1 MVLFERYDQDA
12 NGNKYTETKNR
23 YDSYYLTADGDKYTF
38 AKRDVNLWSD
48 RASAF
53 VPLRYT
59 ANLQYEGAANGVVTS
74 EAWNEYYLNGYHGEL
89 KSYKY
94 SDKGSLG
101 EDGNGKFDY
110 ATAIKYTDNASK
122 HILGLPVDVT
132 VTGGDG
138 SLYHHVTA
146 KYNTNYA
153 NHITQITQQL
163 NDGEAVTD
171 YKYDSYG
178 NIIQKTLPAN
188 GKGQRMW
195 YKYRYEPEMNMYVE
209 RIDDAWGYRS
219 EQGNFDYRYGIAK
232 EHRDLNNFY
241 YETDVDDLGRI
252 TGVRGPNELATGVPY
267 AIAFE
272 YQPLATFNESGI
284 TAPAYAVTKHY
295 DIQHPN
301 DDLETVTFVDG
312 FGRAV
317 QVKKDGVV
325 TSASKGSSAKDE
337 NVMIV
342 SGRNVYDAFGRVAKA
357 FYPTTE
363 GTGSKSTFSKSFDN
377 VSPTVTV
384 YDVLDRATS
393 VALPDNSTTTTAYTV
408 DNSSHTLVTTV
419 TDALHNVQ
427 ATHTNGSGKTLKT
440 IQKSGPDGEITT
452 SFEYDGIQRLVR
464 VTDTEGNVTTSTY
477 DMGDR
482 RTEVNHPAS
491 GITSFTYD
499 ALGNVLTKQTA
510 NLAKEG
516 KFITYDYDYQRLT
529 GINYPDHPENNVKY
543 YYGGRNASQNR
554 IGRLMLREDGT
565 GAIEYF
571 YGKMGE
577 VTKTRRTIIV
587 PNQAIATY
595 VTQWTYDSHN
605 RLLEMIYPD
614 EEKITYSYNLGGQ
627 LEKVHGYKSYGYD
640 YVSKIG
646 YDKFEQR
653 TYLKYCNGAETF
665 YTYDPQRRRLQNLN
679 VNSGGNTIMDNAYTY
694 DAVSNVLSVIN
705 GASVPQ
711 SGKAGGQMAH
721 AYTYDALYRLVG
733 ATGTYT
739 GADNKTASYTLAMGY
754 DNMHRIT
761 SKRQILTQN
770 NVQFNGTLNA
780 GYDLSYT
787 YGTETGK
794 KFQLANVK
802 DVNYRTEETPSES
815 ENVNNN
821 HAYEYDA
828 NGNLVYVNTSR
839 TKKDG
844 MADEKTAERKLKWDE
859 ENRLLASDD
868 NGFVTN
874 YWYDADGERTVKT
887 SGESDQVYVNSEFA
901 GGRTNTAK
909 FSLYVSPYLV
919 ANQGGRY
926 TKHIYI
932 GSQRV
937 VSKIGDFDSY
947 GSDPRRIQYAGSET
961 DGLSVDYKGKYTGQL
976 QAIKDNYAT
985 FAVPYNGEDNNDYV
999 DGKGFCCND
1008 GSLEAAQARVMARA
1022 MKNNFQEGDSYE
1034 KMQFYYHPDHL
1045 GSSSYITNLDGEVVQ
1060 HIEYVPFGEVFVE
1073 ERNNIWN
1080 TPYLFNAKEFD
1091 EETGLYYYG
1100 ARYYDPKVSLWISP
1114 DPIQEKYP
1122 NTSTY
1127 CYTHNNPIVYH
1138 DPNGKDAILIV
1149 YPDYSINICNTPEI
1163 NIPYIGKIPKQK
1175 ININSVG
1182 HAGVLL
1188 INNKTGVTQYY
1199 EYGRYKT
1206 TDGTVGRV
1214 RKVKVSN
1221 VTIGKDGKPTI
1232 NSLNKVLGELSKK
1245 AGQGGRIDGAYIIS
1259 DEFEKMND
1267 YANSKFMESNPSDG
1281 NTAYNKN
1288 RKPYSILR
1296 HNCGTFAADVI
1307 NQDESVDAPCI
1318 INPTPVNI
1326 VDEYQEEGNAAVKYD
1341 PNNNK
1346 TTIGKGDESDAKKN

>member
-1 MVLFERYDQDA
+1 M
-12 NGNKYTETKNR
+12 
-23 YDSYYLTADGDKYTF
+23 
-38 AKRDVNLWSD
+38 
-48 RASAF
+48 
-53 VPLRYT
+53 
-59 ANLQYEGAANGVVTS
+59 
-74 EAWNEYYLNGYHGEL
+74 
-89 KSYKY
+89 
-94 SDKGSLG
+94 
-101 EDGNGKFDY
+101 
-110 ATAIKYTDNASK
+110 
-122 HILGLPVDVT
+122 
-132 VTGGDG
+132 
-138 SLYHHVTA
+138 
-146 KYNTNYA
+146 
-153 NHITQITQQL
+153 
-163 NDGEAVTD
+163 
-171 YKYDSYG
+171 
-178 NIIQKTLPAN
+178 
-188 GKGQRMW
+188 
-195 YKYRYEPEMNMYVE
+195 
-209 RIDDAWGYRS
+209 
-219 EQGNFDYRYGIAK
+219 
-232 EHRDLNNFY
+232 
-241 YETDVDDLGRI
+241 
-252 TGVRGPNELATGVPY
+252 
-267 AIAFE
+267 
-272 YQPLATFNESGI
+272 
-284 TAPAYAVTKHY
+284 
-295 DIQHPN
+295 
-301 DDLETVTFVDG
+301 
-312 FGRAV
+312 
-317 QVKKDGVV
+317 
-325 TSASKGSSAKDE
+325 
-337 NVMIV
+337 
-342 SGRNVYDAFGRVAKA
+342 
-357 FYPTTE
+357 
-363 GTGSKSTFSKSFDN
+363 
-377 VSPTVTV
+377 
-384 YDVLDRATS
+384 
-393 VALPDNSTTTTAYTV
+393 
-408 DNSSHTLVTTV
+408 
-419 TDALHNVQ
+419 
-427 ATHTNGSGKTLKT
+427 KT

-577 VTKTRRTIIV
+577 VTKTRRTMIV

-665 YTYDPQRRRLQNLN
+665 YTYDPQRRRLQNLT

-694 DAVSNVLSVIN
+694 DAVSNVLSVVN

-721 AYTYDALYRLVG
+721 TYTYDALYRLVS

-787 YGTETGK
+787 YGTDTGK

-815 ENVNNN
+815 ENVNNS

-844 MADEKTAERKLKWDE
+844 IADEKAAERKLKWDE

-947 GSDPRRIQYAGSET
+947 GSDPRRIQYAGGET
-961 DGLSVDYKGKYTGQL
+961 DGLSVDYKVKYTQQL
-976 QAIKDNYAT
+976 QVIKDNYAT

-1008 GSLEAAQARVMARA
+1008 GSLEAAQTRALARA
-1022 MKNNFQEGDSYE
+1022 AKNNFQEGDTYE

-1060 HIEYVPFGEVFVE
+1060 HIEYVPFGEVFIE

-1100 ARYYDPKVSLWISP
+1100 ARYYDPRVSLWIST
-1114 DPIQEKYP
+1114 DPKQESYFAF
-1122 NTSTY
+1122 SSYVY
-1127 CYTHNNPIVYH
+1127 CGNNPLIYI
-1138 DPNGKDAILIV
+1138 DPNGKEWEDPAQAEKLKAKIDNKITSIQKGILAQKARLESNQAKGKDISKQERKIADFESRISNLNQSKSDIDLLGHDSQKYKLTQVSGEGAHKVRLENNGTISIETSEDALSIHEITHVRQALDAGGLEFSDSGCLKNPGTRAKGLQRYIAISEAEIEAYKMQYSYRPESLPISV
-1149 YPDYSINICNTPEI
+1149 DNISIINVHYVGSIKDPNGGYGYPMIKDYSDFL
-1163 NIPYIGKIPKQK
+1163 KSQQK
-1175 ININSVG
+1175 FK
-1182 HAGVLL
+1182 
-1188 INNKTGVTQYY
+1188 NK
-1199 EYGRYKT
+1199 
-1206 TDGTVGRV
+1206 
-1214 RKVKVSN
+1214 
-1221 VTIGKDGKPTI
+1221 
-1232 NSLNKVLGELSKK
+1232 
-1245 AGQGGRIDGAYIIS
+1245 
-1259 DEFEKMND
+1259 
-1267 YANSKFMESNPSDG
+1267 
-1281 NTAYNKN
+1281 
-1288 RKPYSILR
+1288 
-1296 HNCGTFAADVI
+1296 
-1307 NQDESVDAPCI
+1307 
-1318 INPTPVNI
+1318 
-1326 VDEYQEEGNAAVKYD
+1326 
-1341 PNNNK
+1341 
-1346 TTIGKGDESDAKKN
+1346 

>member
-1 MVLFERYDQDA
+1 M
-12 NGNKYTETKNR
+12 
-23 YDSYYLTADGDKYTF
+23 
-38 AKRDVNLWSD
+38 
-48 RASAF
+48 
-53 VPLRYT
+53 
-59 ANLQYEGAANGVVTS
+59 
-74 EAWNEYYLNGYHGEL
+74 
-89 KSYKY
+89 
-94 SDKGSLG
+94 
-101 EDGNGKFDY
+101 
-110 ATAIKYTDNASK
+110 
-122 HILGLPVDVT
+122 
-132 VTGGDG
+132 
-138 SLYHHVTA
+138 
-146 KYNTNYA
+146 
-153 NHITQITQQL
+153 
-163 NDGEAVTD
+163 
-171 YKYDSYG
+171 
-178 NIIQKTLPAN
+178 
-188 GKGQRMW
+188 
-195 YKYRYEPEMNMYVE
+195 
-209 RIDDAWGYRS
+209 
-219 EQGNFDYRYGIAK
+219 
-232 EHRDLNNFY
+232 
-241 YETDVDDLGRI
+241 
-252 TGVRGPNELATGVPY
+252 
-267 AIAFE
+267 
-272 YQPLATFNESGI
+272 
-284 TAPAYAVTKHY
+284 
-295 DIQHPN
+295 
-301 DDLETVTFVDG
+301 
-312 FGRAV
+312 
-317 QVKKDGVV
+317 
-325 TSASKGSSAKDE
+325 
-337 NVMIV
+337 
-342 SGRNVYDAFGRVAKA
+342 
-357 FYPTTE
+357 
-363 GTGSKSTFSKSFDN
+363 
-377 VSPTVTV
+377 
-384 YDVLDRATS
+384 
-393 VALPDNSTTTTAYTV
+393 
-408 DNSSHTLVTTV
+408 
-419 TDALHNVQ
+419 
-427 ATHTNGSGKTLKT
+427 
-440 IQKSGPDGEITT
+440 
-452 SFEYDGIQRLVR
+452 
-464 VTDTEGNVTTSTY
+464 
-477 DMGDR
+477 
-482 RTEVNHPAS
+482 
-491 GITSFTYD
+491 
-499 ALGNVLTKQTA
+499 
-510 NLAKEG
+510 
-516 KFITYDYDYQRLT
+516 
-529 GINYPDHPENNVKY
+529 KY

-577 VTKTRRTIIV
+577 VTKTRRTLIV

-665 YTYDPQRRRLQNLN
+665 YTYDPQRRRLQNLT

-694 DAVSNVLSVIN
+694 DAVSNVLSVVN

-721 AYTYDALYRLVG
+721 TYTYDALYRLVS

-787 YGTETGK
+787 YGTDTGK

-821 HAYEYDA
+821 HAYGYDA

-844 MADEKTAERKLKWDE
+844 IADEKAAERKLKWDE

-947 GSDPRRIQYAGSET
+947 GSDPRRIQYAGGET
-961 DGLSVDYKGKYTGQL
+961 DGLSVDYKVKYTQQL
-976 QAIKDNYAT
+976 QVIKDNYAT

-1008 GSLEAAQARVMARA
+1008 GSLEAAQTRALARA
-1022 MKNNFQEGDSYE
+1022 AKNNFQEGDTYE

-1060 HIEYVPFGEVFVE
+1060 HIEYVPFGEVFIE

-1100 ARYYDPKVSLWISP
+1100 ARYYDPRVSLWIST
-1114 DPIQEKYP
+1114 DPKQESYFAF
-1122 NTSTY
+1122 SSYVY
-1127 CYTHNNPIVYH
+1127 CGNNPLIYI
-1138 DPNGKDAILIV
+1138 DPNGKEWEDPAQAEKLKAKIDNKITSIQKSILAQKARLESNQAKGKDISKQERKIADFESRISNLNQSKSDIDLLGHDSQKYKLTQVSGEGAHMVRLENNGTISIETSEDALSIHEITHVRQALDAGGLEFSDSGCLKNPGTRAKGLQRYIAISEAEIEAYKMQYSYRPESLPISV
-1149 YPDYSINICNTPEI
+1149 DNISIINVHYVGSIKDPNGGYGYPMIKDYSDFL
-1163 NIPYIGKIPKQK
+1163 KSQQK
-1175 ININSVG
+1175 FK
-1182 HAGVLL
+1182 
-1188 INNKTGVTQYY
+1188 NK
-1199 EYGRYKT
+1199 
-1206 TDGTVGRV
+1206 
-1214 RKVKVSN
+1214 
-1221 VTIGKDGKPTI
+1221 
-1232 NSLNKVLGELSKK
+1232 
-1245 AGQGGRIDGAYIIS
+1245 
-1259 DEFEKMND
+1259 
-1267 YANSKFMESNPSDG
+1267 
-1281 NTAYNKN
+1281 
-1288 RKPYSILR
+1288 
-1296 HNCGTFAADVI
+1296 
-1307 NQDESVDAPCI
+1307 
-1318 INPTPVNI
+1318 
-1326 VDEYQEEGNAAVKYD
+1326 
-1341 PNNNK
+1341 
-1346 TTIGKGDESDAKKN
+1346 

>member
-1 MVLFERYDQDA
+1 M
-12 NGNKYTETKNR
+12 
-23 YDSYYLTADGDKYTF
+23 
-38 AKRDVNLWSD
+38 
-48 RASAF
+48 
-53 VPLRYT
+53 
-59 ANLQYEGAANGVVTS
+59 
-74 EAWNEYYLNGYHGEL
+74 
-89 KSYKY
+89 
-94 SDKGSLG
+94 
-101 EDGNGKFDY
+101 
-110 ATAIKYTDNASK
+110 
-122 HILGLPVDVT
+122 
-132 VTGGDG
+132 
-138 SLYHHVTA
+138 
-146 KYNTNYA
+146 
-153 NHITQITQQL
+153 
-163 NDGEAVTD
+163 
-171 YKYDSYG
+171 
-178 NIIQKTLPAN
+178 
-188 GKGQRMW
+188 
-195 YKYRYEPEMNMYVE
+195 
-209 RIDDAWGYRS
+209 
-219 EQGNFDYRYGIAK
+219 
-232 EHRDLNNFY
+232 
-241 YETDVDDLGRI
+241 
-252 TGVRGPNELATGVPY
+252 
-267 AIAFE
+267 
-272 YQPLATFNESGI
+272 
-284 TAPAYAVTKHY
+284 
-295 DIQHPN
+295 
-301 DDLETVTFVDG
+301 
-312 FGRAV
+312 
-317 QVKKDGVV
+317 
-325 TSASKGSSAKDE
+325 
-337 NVMIV
+337 
-342 SGRNVYDAFGRVAKA
+342 
-357 FYPTTE
+357 
-363 GTGSKSTFSKSFDN
+363 
-377 VSPTVTV
+377 
-384 YDVLDRATS
+384 
-393 VALPDNSTTTTAYTV
+393 
-408 DNSSHTLVTTV
+408 
-419 TDALHNVQ
+419 
-427 ATHTNGSGKTLKT
+427 KT

-577 VTKTRRTIIV
+577 VTKTRRTMIV

-665 YTYDPQRRRLQNLN
+665 YTYDPHRRRLQNLT
-679 VNSGGNTIMDNAYTY
+679 VNSGGSTIIDNAYTY

-721 AYTYDALYRLVG
+721 NYTYDALYRLVG

-770 NVQFNGTLNA
+770 NVQFDGTLNA
-780 GYDLSYT
+780 GYDLTYT
-787 YGTETGK
+787 YGTDTGK

-844 MADEKTAERKLKWDE
+844 IADEKTAERKLKWDE
-859 ENRLLASDD
+859 ENRLLSSDN

-961 DGLSVDYKGKYTGQL
+961 DGLSVDYKQKYTQQL
-976 QAIKDNYAT
+976 QVIKDNYAT

-1008 GSLEAAQARVMARA
+1008 GSLEAAQTRALARA
-1022 MKNNFQEGDSYE
+1022 AKNNFQEGDTYE

-1060 HIEYVPFGEVFVE
+1060 HIEYVPFGEVFIE

-1100 ARYYDPKVSLWISP
+1100 ARYYEPRVSLWIST
-1114 DPIQEKYP
+1114 DPMQEK
-1122 NTSTY
+1122 TSNITTY
-1127 CYTHNNPIVYH
+1127 AYCINNPVAYIDH
-1138 DPNGKDAILIV
+1138 DGKFSKKWMANISRTWYNLWHKQKAGPIIENKDA
-1149 YPDYSINICNTPEI
+1149 
-1163 NIPYIGKIPKQK
+1163 
-1175 ININSVG
+1175 
-1182 HAGVLL
+1182 
-1188 INNKTGVTQYY
+1188 
-1199 EYGRYKT
+1199 T
-1206 TDGTVGRV
+1206 T
-1214 RKVKVSN
+1214 
-1221 VTIGKDGKPTI
+1221 
-1232 NSLNKVLGELSKK
+1232 
-1245 AGQGGRIDGAYIIS
+1245 
-1259 DEFEKMND
+1259 
-1267 YANSKFMESNPSDG
+1267 SKFKYTYNTYSVNNGEFTITSHYKFDTTASQRVQDIGDGISLAGYATTLSVVGAEVGVPMAAFGKTVSSIGSVSEIVLDVANGDYG
-1281 NTAYNKN
+1281 NTFKSAIYKGIEFLVEKGVNKIVPGYG
-1288 RKPYSILR
+1288 KKIGEKGFELGTEILKQ
-1296 HNCGTFAADVI
+1296 GTNLKLSGAERITDM
-1307 NQDESVDAPCI
+1307 I
-1318 INPTPVNI
+1318 I
-1326 VDEYQEEGNAAVKYD
+1326 EKKQEEAKND
-1341 PNNNK
+1341 S
-1346 TTIGKGDESDAKKN
+1346 TIFKK

>member
-1 MVLFERYDQDA
+1 M
-12 NGNKYTETKNR
+12 
-23 YDSYYLTADGDKYTF
+23 
-38 AKRDVNLWSD
+38 
-48 RASAF
+48 
-53 VPLRYT
+53 
-59 ANLQYEGAANGVVTS
+59 
-74 EAWNEYYLNGYHGEL
+74 
-89 KSYKY
+89 
-94 SDKGSLG
+94 
-101 EDGNGKFDY
+101 
-110 ATAIKYTDNASK
+110 K
-122 HILGLPVDVT
+122 H
-132 VTGGDG
+132 
-138 SLYHHVTA
+138 
-146 KYNTNYA
+146 
-153 NHITQITQQL
+153 
-163 NDGEAVTD
+163 
-171 YKYDSYG
+171 
-178 NIIQKTLPAN
+178 
-188 GKGQRMW
+188 
-195 YKYRYEPEMNMYVE
+195 
-209 RIDDAWGYRS
+209 
-219 EQGNFDYRYGIAK
+219 F
-232 EHRDLNNFY
+232 
-241 YETDVDDLGRI
+241 
-252 TGVRGPNELATGVPY
+252 PY
-267 AIAFE
+267 F
-272 YQPLATFNESGI
+272 
-284 TAPAYAVTKHY
+284 
-295 DIQHPN
+295 
-301 DDLETVTFVDG
+301 
-312 FGRAV
+312 
-317 QVKKDGVV
+317 
-325 TSASKGSSAKDE
+325 
-337 NVMIV
+337 
-342 SGRNVYDAFGRVAKA
+342 
-357 FYPTTE
+357 
-363 GTGSKSTFSKSFDN
+363 
-377 VSPTVTV
+377 
-384 YDVLDRATS
+384 
-393 VALPDNSTTTTAYTV
+393 
-408 DNSSHTLVTTV
+408 
-419 TDALHNVQ
+419 
-427 ATHTNGSGKTLKT
+427 
-440 IQKSGPDGEITT
+440 
-452 SFEYDGIQRLVR
+452 GIQRLVR

-516 KFITYDYDYQRLT
+516 KFISYDYDYQRLT

-577 VTKTRRTIIV
+577 VTKTRRTMIV

-665 YTYDPQRRRLQNLN
+665 YTYDPQRRRLQNLT

-694 DAVSNVLSVIN
+694 DAVSNVLSVVN
-705 GASVPQ
+705 GVSVPQ

-721 AYTYDALYRLVG
+721 TYTYDALYRLVS

-780 GYDLSYT
+780 GYNMSYT

-844 MADEKTAERKLKWDE
+844 VADEKTAERKLKWDE

-961 DGLSVDYKGKYTGQL
+961 DGLSVDYKVKYTQQL
-976 QAIKDNYAT
+976 QVIKDNYAT

-1008 GSLEAAQARVMARA
+1008 GSLEAAQTRALARA
-1022 MKNNFQEGDSYE
+1022 AKNNFQEGDTYE

-1060 HIEYVPFGEVFVE
+1060 HIEYVPFGEVFIE

-1100 ARYYDPKVSLWISP
+1100 ARYYDPRISLWIST
-1114 DPIQEKYP
+1114 DPKQESYFAF
-1122 NTSTY
+1122 SSYVY
-1127 CYTHNNPIVYH
+1127 CGNNPLIYI
-1138 DPNGKDAILIV
+1138 DPNGKEWEDPAQAEKLKAKIDNKITSIQKSILVQKARLESNQAKGKDISKQERKIADFESRISNLNQSKSDIDLLGHDSQKYKLTQVSGEGAHKVRLENNGTISIETSEDALSIHEITHVRQALDAGGLEFSDSGCLKNPGTRAKGSQRYIAISEAEIEAYKMQYSYRPESLPISV
-1149 YPDYSINICNTPEI
+1149 DNISIINAHYVGSIKDPNGGYGYPMIKDYSDFL
-1163 NIPYIGKIPKQK
+1163 KSQQK
-1175 ININSVG
+1175 FK
-1182 HAGVLL
+1182 
-1188 INNKTGVTQYY
+1188 NK
-1199 EYGRYKT
+1199 
-1206 TDGTVGRV
+1206 
-1214 RKVKVSN
+1214 
-1221 VTIGKDGKPTI
+1221 
-1232 NSLNKVLGELSKK
+1232 
-1245 AGQGGRIDGAYIIS
+1245 
-1259 DEFEKMND
+1259 
-1267 YANSKFMESNPSDG
+1267 
-1281 NTAYNKN
+1281 
-1288 RKPYSILR
+1288 
-1296 HNCGTFAADVI
+1296 
-1307 NQDESVDAPCI
+1307 
-1318 INPTPVNI
+1318 
-1326 VDEYQEEGNAAVKYD
+1326 
-1341 PNNNK
+1341 
-1346 TTIGKGDESDAKKN
+1346 